1 MSSKKCVSSE
11 KFDIND
17 LVFGE
22 LSEGELRD
30 GTNFKKIPISVKRP
44 DGSVGPLIMVSETC
58 FSSGVQ
64 KDSKYN
70 TYTIPL
76 MLCDRDEP
84 THEQKLFV
92 KAIRDIISACDPKP
106 KSCFYGN
113 EDNPILYLK
122 IDFDKRCGEFT
133 TKFYERKT
141 MEDKKSTKEIKPEK
155 YIGKYC
161 LAKVAMRIDSVFV
174 VNSAT
179 LQIKAD
185 TVILSEAKRRKPT
198 DVVDVLDEM

>member
-1 MSSKKCVSSE
+1 
-11 KFDIND
+11 
-17 LVFGE
+17 
-22 LSEGELRD
+22 
-30 GTNFKKIPISVKRP
+30 
-44 DGSVGPLIMVSETC
+44 MVSETC
-58 FSSGVQ
+58 FSFGVQ

-76 MLCDRDEP
+76 MLCDRDES
-84 THEQKLFV
+84 TREQKLLV
-92 KAIRDIISACDPKP
+92 KAIRDIISACDPKS

-179 LQIKAD
+179 LQIKAH
-185 TVILSEAKRRKPT
+185 TVILSEAKRRKHT

>member
-1 MSSKKCVSSE
+1 MCSKKYISSE

-30 GTNFKKIPISVKRP
+30 GTNFKKTPISVKRL
-44 DGSVGPLIMVSETC
+44 DESVGPLIMVSETC
-58 FSSGVQ
+58 FSFGVQ
-64 KDSKYN
+64 KDSKYESF
-70 TYTIPL
+70 TIPL

-84 THEQKLFV
+84 TREQKLFV
-92 KAIRDIISACDPKP
+92 KAIRDIISACNP

-122 IDFDKRCGEFT
+122 IDFDMRCGEFT
-133 TKFYERKT
+133 TKCYERKT

-161 LAKVAMRIDSVFV
+161 LAKVAMRIDSIFV

-179 LQIKAD
+179 LQIKAH

>member
-1 MSSKKCVSSE
+1 MSSKKCVSLE

-22 LSEGELRD
+22 VSEGELRD
-30 GTNFKKIPISVKRP
+30 GTNFKKIPISVKQP

-58 FSSGVQ
+58 FSFGVQ

-84 THEQKLFV
+84 TREQKLFV
-92 KAIRDIISACDPKP
+92 KAIRDIISACDP

-141 MEDKKSTKEIKPEK
+141 MEDKKSNKEIKPEK

-179 LQIKAD
+179 LQIKAH

>member
-1 MSSKKCVSSE
+1 MSSKKCISSE
-11 KFDIND
+11 KFNIND

-30 GTNFKKIPISVKRP
+30 GTNFKKIPISVKRS

-58 FSSGVQ
+58 FSFGVQ
-64 KDSKYN
+64 KDSKYESF
-70 TYTIPL
+70 TILL

-84 THEQKLFV
+84 TREQKLFV
-92 KAIRDIISACDPKP
+92 KAIRDIISACNPKP

-122 IDFDKRCGEFT
+122 IDFNKRCGEFM

-141 MEDKKSTKEIKPEK
+141 MEDKRSTKEIKPEK

-161 LAKVAMRIDSVFV
+161 LARVAMRIDSVFV

-179 LQIKAD
+179 LQIKAH
-185 TVILSEAKRRKPT
+185 TVILSEAKHRKPT